1 MHYTDIQIPA
11 AVPNLPTTITAM
23 STQHSART
31 GSGLLNEHGHEHE
44 REHDADRHD
53 DKHTRAAA
61 ALLDGYH
68 ELLSRRGL
76 ALAPHQAAL
85 VSEWLATLAAAAPS
99 ETVLPL
105 AQLLTASV
113 PRGVHVGTGLSV
125 TEDVL
130 GAAIAGA
137 RSSVVLVTCFWAAS
151 PSRDVL
157 ATALRRLARRASS
170 EAAAAA
176 AAGQQRRRPVTVRIG
191 FSSSSAAQKLLH
203 TASPRGRTH
212 APAAWAGLGLPA
224 PAELAGG
231 VDLAIKSL
239 FFRPLSVLH
248 GKFAIVD
255 GTRLFLP
262 SANVSWEVWLEL
274 CTTFSGP
281 IVGVFQQFWETVWA
295 AQDPAFLP
303 VPSQAQQEGD
313 GDGERERER
322 EREGVQGVQR
332 ECEED
337 GEGGGQAYPTLFLP
351 QPHHRNPSFS
361 FPFSLPFTLS
371 SPAPS
376 PATPFLLPSP
386 PPPSASR
393 PVLPNRRRPRRRSVG
408 EAAAQT
414 DGRPPCTPQNAFVL
428 LALARARHSVY
439 LQTPNLTSRPLVRAL
454 ARALARGVTVQVV
467 TCRRMMVLEQLLT
480 TAAQASTEGC
490 VAELLASAAN
500 SSGGGGGDGGRGGQ
514 LEVWYFTPPPDAE
527 RESGAAN
534 GGGEE
539 AGEAWDGDGDGRIED
554 EAGDKG
560 QVEESPLA
568 RYAVQSHVKA
578 LIVDDD
584 VAVLG
589 SANGDRASWYTS
601 QEVNVA
607 VFSRPFARRVRRALQ
622 HALRGRLQ
630 RAV

>member
-1 MHYTDIQIPA
+1 
-11 AVPNLPTTITAM
+11 M
-23 STQHSART
+23 STQHSAQA
-31 GSGLLNEHGHEHE
+31 GSGRLNEHGHEHE
-44 REHDADRHD
+44 REHDADGHD

-85 VSEWLATLAAAAPS
+85 VGEWLATLAAAAPS

-130 GAAIAGA
+130 SAAIAGA
-137 RSSVVLVTCFWAAS
+137 QSSVVLVTCFWAAS
-151 PSRDVL
+151 ASRDVL
-157 ATALRRLARRASS
+157 ATALRRLAHRARG
-170 EAAAAA
+170 EAAVA
-176 AAGQQRRRPVTVRIG
+176 AAGGRRRRRPVTVRIG

-231 VDLAIKSL
+231 VDLAVKSL

-274 CTTFSGP
+274 CMTFSGP

-303 VPSQAQQEGD
+303 VPSLAQQEG
-313 GDGERERER
+313 GGEGERERER
-322 EREGVQGVQR
+322 ARVEGGGRGGQR
-332 ECEED
+332 EDEED

-361 FPFSLPFTLS
+361 LPFSLPFTFS
-371 SPAPS
+371 SPPPSPSPAP
-376 PATPFLLPSP
+376 LLPSP
-386 PPPSASR
+386 LPPSASR
-393 PVLPNRRRPRRRSVG
+393 PAPPNRRRPRRRSVG

-467 TCRRMMVLEQLLT
+467 TCRRMMVLEQLVT

-490 VAELLASAAN
+490 VAELLAYAA
-500 SSGGGGGDGGRGGQ
+500 SGGGGGGGGSGGGGGGQ

-539 AGEAWDGDGDGRIED
+539 AGEAWDGDGDGGVDGRAED

-560 QVEESPLA
+560 EVAESPLA

-578 LIVDDD
+578 LVVDGD